1 MYYIKVLFVSSLVYG
16 ICLNERTFQ
25 GKSVEYVWLME
36 AYLLSELIFD
46 YLKRLNIHMMLFGQF
61 MD

>member
-1 MYYIKVLFVSSLVYG
+1 
-16 ICLNERTFQ
+16 
-25 GKSVEYVWLME
+25 ME